1 MLNKEFFIVSKNQE
15 RNKTLTGSDRIIFP
29 STTTEY
35 FQLSFALFRTVEEV
49 FLKSFTAKLDFNL
62 EKKATAPHK
71 SKIKIVT
78 ASAPRVRITWAN

>member
-15 RNKTLTGSDRIIFP
+15 RNKTFTGSDRIIFP

-62 EKKATAPHK
+62 EKKATTPHK
-71 SKIKIVT
+71 SKLKIVT